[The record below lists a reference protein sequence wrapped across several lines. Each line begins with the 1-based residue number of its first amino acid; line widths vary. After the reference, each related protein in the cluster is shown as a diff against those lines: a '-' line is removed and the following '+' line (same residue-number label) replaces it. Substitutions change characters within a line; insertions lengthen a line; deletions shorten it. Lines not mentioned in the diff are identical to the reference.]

1 MQTSDTTQPSAAID
15 GDSDVGP
22 VRKKSLLVGLSLAL
36 ATVPVML
43 FLGEGALRFVQRGG
57 RSPQVDRHFFC
68 QFDSELGWANRPNV
82 RCTFKGH
89 PLTINNAGLRDDE
102 PVSAGAGE
110 RRLLLLGDSQIFGDG
125 AALDETIGA
134 ELERLLPGVRTL
146 NAGAIGYGGDQCLLL
161 FERTADV
168 LRPDLTLLTLNAFD
182 LRDHVSHEIK
192 GGYRKPRFVL
202 TADDRGANDEIADP
216 QLRLEGVAS
225 PGAKQRIARW
235 LTQHSRL
242 YLLSTRRGTRP
253 AGAAEREAAAW
264 DSPDNVFPANL
275 DEALTV
281 TCALLTRFCDDAQR
295 GRRAAAVA
303 WLPYEM
309 DYTNEEFRRRS
320 DLAVARLAEH
330 CQAIGLPL
338 CDLRPAL
345 ENQDA
350 STDSAPQP
358 NEFFLDKLHFSPL
371 GHARIAAALAAWI
384 PAEKLLEID
393 SSPVSELTHAP

>member
-1 MQTSDTTQPSAAID
+1 MA
-15 GDSDVGP
+15 G
-22 VRKKSLLVGLSLAL
+22 KKSLFIGLSLAL

-43 FLGEGALRFVQRGG
+43 LLGEGALRLVQHGG
-57 RSPQVDRHFFC
+57 RALRVDRHYFC
-68 QFDSELGWANRPNV
+68 QFDAELGWANRPNV

-89 PLTINNAGLRDDE
+89 PLATNDAGLRDDE
-102 PVSAGAGE
+102 PVSAGASE

-125 AALDETIGA
+125 VALGETIGA
-134 ELERLLPGVRTL
+134 ELEELLPGVRTL

-182 LRDHVSHEIK
+182 LRDHVSREIK
-192 GGYRKPRFVL
+192 GGYCKPRFVL
-202 TADDRGANDEIADP
+202 TADDRDANNEIAEP
-216 QLRLEGVAS
+216 QIQLAGVIP

-242 YLLSTRRGTRP
+242 YLLATRRRARP
-253 AGAAEREAAAW
+253 AAAVEREAAAW
-264 DSPDNVFPANL
+264 DSPDNVFPANF
-275 DEALTV
+275 DEAITV
-281 TCALLTRFCDDAQR
+281 TCALLSRFRDDAKR
-295 GRRAAAVA
+295 GRRTVAVA

-330 CQAIGLPL
+330 CQTIGLPVI
-338 CDLRPAL
+338 DLRPAL

-350 STDSAPQP
+350 TTDGAPQP

-384 PAEKLLEID
+384 PAEKLLESD
-393 SSPVSELTHAP
+393 ASPVAELTHSP